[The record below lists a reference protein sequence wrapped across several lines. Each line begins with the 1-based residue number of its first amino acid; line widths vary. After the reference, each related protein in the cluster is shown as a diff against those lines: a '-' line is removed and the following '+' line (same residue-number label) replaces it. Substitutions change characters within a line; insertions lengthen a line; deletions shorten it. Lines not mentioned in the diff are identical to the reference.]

1 MHINIIRIGM
11 ECNVRTTCFIRN
23 TAQFDHMITVQNWS
37 YVRSSCESFKFHRI
51 CLESIR
57 EHIGCNV
64 PETRYVQKAT
74 RINASPQ
81 NVGRRSENLEG
92 GCKAQRENYNNNEL
106 SADQIKRLESIG
118 FAWDVHEEW
127 WTEMYNR
134 LVMYKKQHKSTQVP
148 SAYTDENNGSHLG
161 AWGARQRTKYN
172 KDKLLKE
179 RMELL

>member
-1 MHINIIRIGM
+1 MLDLRVNI
-11 ECNVRTTCFIRN
+11 
-23 TAQFDHMITVQNWS
+23 
-37 YVRSSCESFKFHRI
+37 FKFHRI

-81 NVGRRSENLEG
+81 NVWRRSENLEG

-118 FAWDVHEEW
+118 FAWDVHEE
-127 WTEMYNR
+127 
-134 LVMYKKQHKSTQVP
+134 
-148 SAYTDENNGSHLG
+148 
-161 AWGARQRTKYN
+161 
-172 KDKLLKE
+172 
-179 RMELL
+179 

>member
-1 MHINIIRIGM
+1 MKKI
-11 ECNVRTTCFIRN
+11 
-23 TAQFDHMITVQNWS
+23 W
-37 YVRSSCESFKFHRI
+37 
-51 CLESIR
+51 
-57 EHIGCNV
+57 
-64 PETRYVQKAT
+64 
-74 RINASPQ
+74 
-81 NVGRRSENLEG
+81 NLEG

-148 SAYTDENNGSHLG
+148 SADTDENNGSHLG
-161 AWGARQRTKYN
+161 AWDARQWTKYN
-172 KDKLLKE
+172 KGKLMKK